1 MRDLFVSKMAARA
14 RSFVLSL
21 ALGFV
26 TVMAAADMAHASG
39 SGAGAPAGTAAL
51 NIERQ
56 FGKADLIVV
65 HKSARVMELKRG
77 EQVLRT
83 YKVHLGKVP
92 VGPKLMRGDGRTPE
106 GTYWIQSRKENSS
119 FHRAL
124 KISYPNADDRVRSHA
139 IGLDPGDFIMI
150 HGTPNGF
157 PPAKLPRD
165 WTNGCIA
172 VTNGEIEEIWRLVDD
187 GTGVLILP

>member
-1 MRDLFVSKMAARA
+1 MRDLFVSKMAATLRPL
-14 RSFVLSL
+14 FVSL
-21 ALGFV
+21 ALVFV
-26 TVMAAADMAHASG
+26 TVTAPVDMAAASG
-39 SGAGAPAGTAAL
+39 GGAPAGPGAL
-51 NIERQ
+51 NLERP
-56 FGKADLIVV
+56 GAKADLIVV
-65 HKSARVMELKRG
+65 HKSARVMELKHG

-124 KISYPNADDRVRSHA
+124 KISYPNADDRVRSNA

-157 PPAKLPRD
+157 PPTKLPRD

-172 VTNGEIEEIWRLVDD
+172 VTNGEIDEIWRLVDD
-187 GTGVLILP
+187 GVGVLILP

>member
-1 MRDLFVSKMAARA
+1 MRDLLVSRLAAPLRPLL
-14 RSFVLSL
+14 VSL
-21 ALGFV
+21 ALVLV
-26 TVMAAADMAHASG
+26 TVTAVASG
-39 SGAGAPAGTAAL
+39 AAPGGPAMDW
-51 NIERQ
+51 ERQ
-56 FGKADLIVV
+56 NVKADLIVV
-65 HKSARVMELKRG
+65 HKATRVMELKRG
-77 EQVLRT
+77 DLVLRT
-83 YKVHLGKVP
+83 YRVHLGKVP

-124 KISYPNADDRVRSHA
+124 KISYPNDDDRVRSRA
-139 IGLDPGDFIMI
+139 VGLDPGDFIMI
-150 HGTPNGF
+150 HGTPNGY

-172 VTNGEIEEIWRLVDD
+172 VTNVEIEEIWRLVDD

>member
-1 MRDLFVSKMAARA
+1 MRDLFVGGMAARV
-14 RSFVLSL
+14 RPFFVSL
-21 ALGFV
+21 ALLFV
-26 TVMAAADMAHASG
+26 TIMATGAAPG
-39 SGAGAPAGTAAL
+39 GPPADWQ
-51 NIERQ
+51 RQ
-56 FGKADLIVV
+56 TGKADLVVV
-65 HKSARVMELKRG
+65 HKSQRVMELKLG

-83 YKVHLGKVP
+83 YKIHLGKVP
-92 VGPKLMRGDGRTPE
+92 VGPKVMRGDGRTPE

-124 KISYPNADDRVRSHA
+124 KISYPNDADRVRSQA
-139 IGLDPGDFIMI
+139 VGLDPGDFIMI

-157 PPAKLPRD
+157 PPSRLPRD

-172 VTNGEIEEIWRLVDD
+172 VTNAEIEEIWRLVED